1 MRLAAF
7 GALFALASA
16 GAAAESGVAAAPPHY
31 LTPMSMAIIG
41 LSITAIAVVGARASR
56 RTTDTMMYMVL
67 ASLAVTAVMV
77 AYADKV
83 QSDYYNG
90 RIRYLEQLRQP
101 PSTGGVDVPA
111 ADGK

>member
-7 GALFALASA
+7 GVLFALASA
-16 GAAAESGVAAAPPHY
+16 GPAAEPVNIRTPPPY
-31 LTPMSMAIIG
+31 PTPLSMSILG

-83 QSDYYNG
+83 QSDYYRGLDERLKQFGN
-90 RIRYLEQLRQP
+90 P
-101 PSTGGVDVPA
+101 PAMGGGDVPA